1 MEGDYMI
8 INHKNVELSKQMQF
22 LLKYDLSFVVS
33 AMEALISC
41 SKSDNN
47 KSNLGNVFYINNK
60 NKIINDINFYYDELS
75 ELISNI
81 RSIYPNFMMDDISND
96 KIINNMNSLIPS
108 VVRPFENIRQ
118 RRIQFNIIRNM
129 YLMDKIS
136 EISDSNEFNNAIIM
150 QKDLLID
157 EFKIYLILANN
168 ELNSSNDSILNTNLF
183 STIKE
188 VESII
193 NEKEHSIVN
202 IKQNISFSNSV
213 KKKVL
218 TINN

>member
-33 AMEALISC
+33 AMEELISC